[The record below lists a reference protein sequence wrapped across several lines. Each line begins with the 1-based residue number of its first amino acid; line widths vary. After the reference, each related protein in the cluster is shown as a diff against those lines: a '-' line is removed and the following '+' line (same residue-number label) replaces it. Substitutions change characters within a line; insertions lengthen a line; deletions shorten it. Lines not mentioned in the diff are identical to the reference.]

1 MKSNV
6 APSDSEIITI
16 RALITEVEVRIKELH
31 HNHLPTSQVTESRLL
46 EFVQVHKALLSPV
59 RYLPSEVLQEIFL
72 HYCDHGLT
80 NPPISKIPWR
90 LGHISHRW
98 REIAFSLPALWD
110 NIPPI
115 NFYMKSHSNLS
126 YDRAIAQLMERSGTS
141 PTLKLYLS
149 FPFLQKDVPRSS
161 IFKMVVRHS
170 ERLESLRMTIENMHA
185 TKHFQGLKGRLPNLR
200 NLTLGLPWAFTND
213 GRNLDIFET
222 APALRKVK
230 LVWSDPG
237 DSIRLL
243 LPWSQ
248 ITHFTD
254 MLHSK
259 SIAPYVPLSSL
270 PSLSYL
276 DIHRDI
282 YRESEF
288 RFHDPS
294 THWPPSQYEPIT
306 LSRLHTLKVHDHF
319 NEDTGIFLDSL
330 KIPAVED
337 IKISLPRSLVPN
349 LVSLFSRSHQPSR
362 LQKLAFRTISL
373 QAGELSDLINL
384 TPQLIE
390 LDISVPPMADI
401 LRLIDCEGNVVLVLM
416 LRALYMYDID
426 DCLSESIECVKRLAQ
441 VRCKIDTKGSE
452 GTIKPSL
459 PNQNTLDVLRIVFN
473 STRDRHLSQI
483 KLNDWCSTE
492 FTPEEDEATDVFFR
506 WSLRLNAELF
516 EGNWVSIRKCE
527 HNYLGMLDELFT
539 CIELCE
545 AITINVLRVGNS
557 SSYITYLKCYA
568 HIFISFPLDD
578 KYTQ

>member
-16 RALITEVEVRIKELH
+16 RALITEVDVRIEELN
-31 HNHLPTSQVTESRLL
+31 HNHLPTSQATESRLL

-98 REIAFSLPALWD
+98 REIALSLPALWD

-126 YDRAIAQLMERSGTS
+126 YDRAITQLMERSGTS
-141 PTLKLYLS
+141 PTLKLYIS
-149 FPFLQKDVPRSS
+149 FPLLQKKVPRSS
-161 IFKMVVRHS
+161 IFKAVVRHS
-170 ERLESLRMTIENMHA
+170 ERLESLRMTIHDMHTA
-185 TKHFQGLKGRLPNLR
+185 KHFQGLKGRLPSLR
-200 NLTLGLPWAFTND
+200 NLTLGLPSAFTND

-222 APALRKVK
+222 APALRKVE
-230 LVWSDPG
+230 LVWSHPG
-237 DSIRLL
+237 DSIRLH

-254 MLHSK
+254 MLHSE

-276 DIHRDI
+276 DINRYIH
-282 YRESEF
+282 RES
-288 RFHDPS
+288 FHDPS
-294 THWPPSQYEPIT
+294 THRPSSQYEPIT

-330 KIPAVED
+330 TIPAVED
-337 IKISLPRSLVPN
+337 IKISLPGSLVSN

-390 LDISVPPMADI
+390 LDINVPPMADI
-401 LRLIDCEGNVVLVLM
+401 LRLIDCDSEGNVILVPI

-441 VRCKIDTKGSE
+441 VRCEFGTKGSE
-452 GTIKPSL
+452 GIIKPSL
-459 PNQNTLDVLRIVFN
+459 PNQNTLDVLRIVFE
-473 STRDRHLSQI
+473 STRKRHLSQI
-483 KLNDWCSTE
+483 KLNDWRSTE
-492 FTPEEDEATDVFFR
+492 FTPEEDEAVLLFFR

-516 EGNWVSIRKCE
+516 EGNWVSILKCK
-527 HNYLGMLDELFT
+527 HSNYLGMLDELFT

-545 AITINVLRVGNS
+545 AMTINVLRVRIS

-568 HIFISFPLDD
+568 HIFISLDD